1 MKKTNKVFVLFGCI
15 LICAIL
21 AYKFGLFRM
30 NRSTDAS
37 SALERKSAQAT
48 QSASFKPESD
58 GMNVSEAIPEK
69 KSAESSPASVPDQE
83 KSPSA
88 SIPAESGSNSRMV
101 PKREPVI
108 PGLGDPFSYS
118 AQNSDDSYPMLG
130 EKKLGTIS
138 VKGIVRLKGEEP
150 VAILHLNDTGR
161 DYYVSR
167 GDVIRI
173 TESAGNGK
181 APLTEAYVVIKDVR
195 DEEVELIQQ
204 ERPDKVIIIR

>member
-21 AYKFGLFRM
+21 AFKFGLFRM

-37 SALERKSAQAT
+37 SAPERKSARFA
-48 QSASFKPESD
+48 QSASSKSESG
-58 GMNVSEAIPEK
+58 GMTVPEAIPEK
-69 KSAESSPASVPDQE
+69 KSAESSSVPLSDQG
-83 KSPSA
+83 KTQSA
-88 SIPAESGSNSRMV
+88 STPADPNPADRMI